1 MKRQEINNLSMNIV
15 LEFNREVHLTF
26 YKLLCEIHYDN
37 DELIEILKRINEHI
51 SLEKYISTEEFF
63 RIVLLLYNREI
74 KLRIYFKENLI
85 LI

>member
-51 SLEKYISTEEFF
+51 SLEKHISTEEFF